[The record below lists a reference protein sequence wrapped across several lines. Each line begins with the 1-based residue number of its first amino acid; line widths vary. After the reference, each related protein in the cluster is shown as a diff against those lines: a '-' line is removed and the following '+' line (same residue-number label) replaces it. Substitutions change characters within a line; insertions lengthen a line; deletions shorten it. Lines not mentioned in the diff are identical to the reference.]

1 MTLKEAY
8 SFLVRR
14 QAHFE
19 SNSDLYKKELIES
32 HNITIDCVASRIPRK
47 PEWESKM
54 PKCPICHHWINNN
67 VTTQKYCN
75 YCGQAIDWEENSKKR
90 KKL

>member
-19 SNSDLYKKELIES
+19 SNSDLYKKELIE
-32 HNITIDCVASRIPRK
+32 HGCRRK
-47 PEWESKM
+47 
-54 PKCPICHHWINNN
+54 N
-67 VTTQKYCN
+67 
-75 YCGQAIDWEENSKKR
+75 
-90 KKL
+90 

>member
-8 SFLVRR
+8 SFLARR

-32 HNITIDCVASRIPRK
+32 HNIAIIAGKQLIGKKIVKRGK
-47 PEWESKM
+47 
-54 PKCPICHHWINNN
+54 
-67 VTTQKYCN
+67 N
-75 YCGQAIDWEENSKKR
+75 YER
-90 KKL
+90 